1 MGARRKLSKV
11 GSVVL
16 LFFAALILFL
26 AQSAYWVNHTIFNRA
41 NFTHIA
47 TTSLLSES
55 SRDAIAST
63 VVDKSLEHRPLVK
76 KAVGKEAV
84 SLTSGLLGSDLSSQA
99 LSALSDKTYA
109 YTTAKDR
116 QDIKFDLTSIK
127 KPLASVV
134 SVAEDNSIHD
144 VSGDKLSSVQGQIPD
159 EITLVKSDAFP
170 NLSGLVSLMLW
181 VGPVLWLSSFLL
193 FSLYIY
199 LGRAAYA
206 KRVYTVGLV
215 VVTVAALGILTIPF
229 VPAPIA
235 AAIPIIELRPV
246 VENLTSGF
254 LAPFKTQMYDMLG
267 FALLVLLFFNQRFN
281 VLALIKSLEAKLNK
295 PNKHKKL

>member
-1 MGARRKLSKV
+1 MGARRNLSKI
-11 GSVVL
+11 GSIVL

-47 TTSLLSES
+47 TASLLSES
-55 SRDAIAST
+55 SRDAIATT
-63 VVDKSLEHRPLVK
+63 VVDKSLEHRPLIK

-99 LSALSDKTYA
+99 LSALSDRTYA

-144 VSGDKLSSVQGQIPD
+144 VSGDKLTSVQGQIPD
-159 EITLVKSDAFP
+159 EITLVKSDSFP
-170 NLSGLVSLMLW
+170 NLAGLVSFMLW
-181 VGPVLWLSSFLL
+181 VGPVLWLSSLML
-193 FSLYIY
+193 FGLFVY
-199 LGRAAYA
+199 LGRGAYA
-206 KRVYTVGLV
+206 KRVYTVGLAV
-215 VVTVAALGILTIPF
+215 ITVAALGILTIPL

-246 VENLTSGF
+246 VANLTSGF
-254 LAPFKTQMYDMLG
+254 LAPFKTQLYDMLVC
-267 FALLVLLFFNQRFN
+267 ALIVLLVFNQRFN
-281 VLALIKSLEAKLNK
+281 ILALIKSLEARLNK
-295 PNKHKKL
+295 PIKRKA